1 MLKNSL
7 RRLRGIVGS
16 AVTWA
21 GAWFLGG
28 LAFFFSIVLLSTI
41 RRSRLEVW
49 GDPDTWLR
57 LLQLGGSAAVVGA
70 MTGGAFATY
79 IVATTRNRR
88 LWDLSPV
95 RFAIGGGLVA
105 ILLKLLLVSTDTVGR
120 GHELRHIVLDPLIPN
135 LAFLGL
141 AGAATG
147 FASLKLAQR
156 GLVVPSQETDRLEA
170 HSILPL
176 PEPRSVSA

>member
-1 MLKNSL
+1 MLKNFL

-21 GAWFLGG
+21 GGWFLCG
-28 LAFFFSIVLLSTI
+28 LAFFFSLGLFETI
-41 RRSRLEVW
+41 RRSRLELW

-57 LLQLGGSAAVVGA
+57 LLQLGGSVAVVGA

-79 IVATTRNRR
+79 IVATSMHKR
-88 LWDLSPV
+88 LQDLSPV
-95 RFAIGGGLVA
+95 RFAVGGGLVA
-105 ILLKLLLVSTDTVGR
+105 GLLKLLLVSTDTLGR
-120 GHELRHIVLDPLIPN
+120 GYGLRHIVLDPLIPS
-135 LAFLGL
+135 LTFLGL

-156 GLVVPSQETDRLEA
+156 GQLAPSQQTDRVEA
-170 HSILPL
+170 KQMPPL
-176 PEPRSVSA
+176 PKPRSESV